1 MNKEEHSREIL
12 NEVRVN
18 SMRYADDTMV
28 MVDSLEGLQ
37 TLMDRITHYSQQHG
51 LKITSKKLSKW

>member
-1 MNKEEHSREIL
+1 LKKEEHSREIL

-28 MVDSLEGLQ
+28 MADSLEGLE
-37 TLMDRITHYSQQHG
+37 TLMDRITHHSQ
-51 LKITSKKLSKW
+51 